1 MAAPPGGAKSP
12 ANTVEAL
19 SNPKKGIKSPGK
31 KHKLPKVMDGSVPGN
46 RSSSSSRVVGG
57 GKSKRSRTKRG
68 DKAMDVDDDHSEVTA
83 AEAAAVI
90 EEEKPKLRK
99 VLEELKARSK
109 GLEEKVA
116 TLAARA
122 AGEVAEDPGPRDEGA
137 SFFAAKQTLLL
148 SYCREV
154 CSYAAA
160 KATGQAI
167 RGAGVAG
174 RMVELRTIMEKLR
187 PMDRK
192 LKYQTD
198 KLLRLASAGPK
209 SVAFSEAGD
218 DEDDPLSF
226 RPRPEVMAL
235 RGEEPDGT
243 GENSR
248 YGDLERSGSALAQTR
263 EGSESGL
270 YRAPRLSSVPYDEDG
285 LAVPGAGGA
294 ARNERR
300 LEKRLDKLRRGEVM
314 ETLREEFGEQ
324 PETVKAPGNAGAAG
338 VSENKMKRLLD
349 EDKER
354 LDFEEDHMV
363 RLTVTRKAKKA
374 RAQMEKDAGRLE
386 TIADVGSAADFVR
399 AAKDA
404 DGFGV
409 EMEGGEDDVFS
420 GGRGRRGGGK
430 RKGALGRAMGAV
442 GGSMSRG
449 GRRRGK

>member
-1 MAAPPGGAKSP
+1 MAAPPGSAKNP
-12 ANTVEAL
+12 ANKVDRL
-19 SNPKKGIKSPGK
+19 SNPSPSKKSLKSPGK
-31 KHKLPKVMDGSVPGN
+31 KHKRPKVLNGSTPSN
-46 RSSSSSRVVGG
+46 RNSSSSGG
-57 GKSKRSRTKRG
+57 GDDLRPESR
-68 DKAMDVDDDHSEVTA
+68 DDAMDVDKDQSGVTA
-83 AEAAAVI
+83 ATAVAAVI
-90 EEEKPKLRK
+90 EDEKPKLRK
-99 VLEELKARSK
+99 VLGELRARTK

-137 SFFAAKQTLLL
+137 SFLAAKQTLLL

-154 CSYAAA
+154 CSYANA

-174 RMVELRTIMEKLR
+174 RMVELRTVMEKLR

-209 SVAFSEAGD
+209 SVAFTEGGD

-243 GENSR
+243 GEHSR
-248 YGDLERSGSALAQTR
+248 YGDAGGNDSAVAQTR

-285 LAVPGAGGA
+285 NAVSGGGA
-294 ARNERR
+294 AARNGRR

-324 PETVKAPGNAGAAG
+324 PETVKAPGNAGASG
-338 VSENKMKRLLD
+338 VSEAKMKRLLD
-349 EDKER
+349 EDKEK

-409 EMEGGEDDVFS
+409 EMEGGEDDVFD
-420 GGRGRRGGGK
+420 GGRGRKSGGK
-430 RKGALGRAMGAV
+430 GRGALGRAMGAV
-442 GGSMSRG
+442 GGSMSRKR
-449 GRRRGK
+449 GRGRK